1 MSNLRGGPFIQGLK
15 KPISRLAQGTAFFTR
30 GKTGE
35 LFTLLDAFMA
45 GGGTLID
52 SGRNYGDSETVLGLW
67 MDARGSRERVT
78 LITKCAHGE
87 GVIPQ
92 EGYANLVRD
101 ELTTSLRE
109 LKTDHVDIFFV
120 HRDNQEMPVWDIL
133 GPLNEE
139 VAKGRVRVLGASNW
153 EYRRLTEANDFA
165 HKRGLKGFAVVSN
178 HITLAMPAAAF
189 YPGLISTDRQ
199 GEQWHQATG
208 IPLVPW
214 SSQARGFYT
223 GIYTRAMRDNPE
235 RFLPADETVRQV
247 NAWGV
252 SENAFARRM
261 LTLYGTD
268 ENLERLARAQTLGAE
283 KGGYTAVEV
292 ALAWLLHKPFPLVP
306 VVGPRT
312 PVELASC
319 LKAASLVLTET
330 ELRWLNLE
338 Q

>member
-1 MSNLRGGPFIQGLK
+1 MSNLQGGPSIPGVD

-30 GKTGE
+30 EKKDS

-45 GGGTLID
+45 GGGALID
-52 SGRNYGDSETVLGLW
+52 SGRGYGDSETVLGMW
-67 MDARGSRERVT
+67 MDDRGNRDRVT

-87 GVIPQ
+87 GIIP
-92 EGYANLVRD
+92 EKGYATLVRE

-109 LKTDHVDIFFV
+109 LMTDHVEIFFV
-120 HRDNQEMPVWDIL
+120 HRDNQEMPVWEIL
-133 GPLNEE
+133 DPLNEE
-139 VAKGRVRVLGASNW
+139 VARRRVGVLGASNW

-165 HKRGLKGFAVVSN
+165 HKRSMRGFAVVSN
-178 HITLAMPAAAF
+178 HITLAMPAASF

-223 GIYTRAMRDNPE
+223 GLYTRGMRDNPD
-235 RFLPADETVRQV
+235 RWLPSGETVRRD
-247 NAWGV
+247 NPWGV
-252 SENAFARRM
+252 SENAFAHKM
-261 LTLYGTD
+261 LKLYGTD
-268 ENLERLARAQTLGAE
+268 ENFERLARAQTLGTK

-292 ALAWLLHKPFPLVP
+292 ALAWLLHKPFPVVP

-312 PVELASC
+312 PAELASC
-319 LKAASLVLTET
+319 MKAAALPLTQD